1 MGVHDTKKLISI
13 DEFITKIQK
22 KIVEANTVKEIQKIK
37 KYVTSIYISKY
48 NNRKGKETDFAKLS
62 SLISD
67 IETKEKELELKFES
81 KAHNMEHE
89 YKKEIHKLK
98 QENKQLNKMLDK
110 FKVTLKRFI
119 KWLCHKFSY
128 PSEDELVRDFEKE
141 TYTNFNFEKQL
152 DINQFKKIDDDFD
165 IEI

>member
-67 IETKEKELELKFES
+67 IETKEKELELIEIAEDNVKLM
-81 KAHNMEHE
+81 KE
-89 YKKEIHKLK
+89 YADHLKDLKEAYSA
-98 QENKQLNKMLDK
+98 LNK
-110 FKVTLKRFI
+110 
-119 KWLCHKFSY
+119 
-128 PSEDELVRDFEKE
+128 
-141 TYTNFNFEKQL
+141 
-152 DINQFKKIDDDFD
+152 KKG
-165 IEI
+165 E